1 MCSTGWGVWKG
12 FLEVKFCLKPEGKLI
27 IKVKNKEEVI
37 IDNKKWHMW
46 RSSGIRVNL
55 KHEKGTCKY
64 VSKCWGK
71 NLSH

>member
-1 MCSTGWGVWKG
+1 MLYRIRNLKRVPWGQALSK
-12 FLEVKFCLKPEGKLI
+12 LEGKLI
-27 IKVKNKEEVI
+27 IKIKNKEEVI

-46 RSSGIRVNL
+46 RSSCIKVNL

-64 VSKCWGK
+64 VSKCWGE